1 MRQTSSLRWKLSAV
15 IAVGGVITA
24 VVSAAGFSWWDLNR
38 FWQSAGAEGAAV
50 TSIVAD
56 QVGAAVMLGDRKAAS
71 EILASLRTED
81 RILQAALF
89 DSKGLCFASF
99 ERTAA
104 VTCRSRLPDGIH
116 RQQDRLVIVRGVM
129 AGDERIGTLLV
140 AMSIPTVSTL
150 AREYLGRGALI
161 LGLSL
166 LVTIL
171 VALVLQ
177 ARVSGPILKI
187 AQVARRMAE
196 SHVFDQRVA
205 VASADEVGV
214 LASSFNT
221 MVEEIGRRDDELA
234 RQRTQ
239 LELEVAERS
248 RVNAELWQAKEKAE
262 SAARL
267 KSEFLANM
275 SHEIRTP
282 LNGVTGMI
290 ELATS
295 RCADQEQLNLLR
307 TAQEAAQSLTVIVN
321 DILDFSKIEAGKL
334 TLESIR
340 FDLHDVLRQCRQIF
354 DVAVRE
360 KGLALT
366 MDISPEAPR
375 WVRGDPVRVRQV
387 LVNLLGNAVKFTE
400 AGEVSITVTP
410 AGRGAIRFEVRDTGI
425 GIPNEKLES
434 IFEAFTQ
441 ADGSHTRRFGGSG
454 LGLAITRRL
463 VKLMSG
469 KISAASEVGRGSC
482 FTVELP
488 LAPAAAELPPREG
501 RPPAHANLG
510 RLRVLVAED
519 NAINQRVVCGILK
532 RQGWPVT
539 LARTGAE
546 ALTRFL
552 EGQFDVVLMDVQMP
566 EVDGLEATARIREE
580 ERSRGLVRT
589 PVLALTAHAS
599 RTQHEE
605 CIAHGMDGVVTKP
618 VDVTKLMEAIAAA
631 VTGAPDEAAEMIVD

>member
-1 MRQTSSLRWKLSAV
+1 M

-24 VVSAAGFSWWDLNR
+24 IVAAAGFSWSDLNR
-38 FWQSAGAEGAAV
+38 FWQSATTEGAAV
-50 TSIVAD
+50 ASIVAD
-56 QVGAAVMLGDRKAAS
+56 QVGAAVMLGDRKSAN
-71 EILASLRTED
+71 EILASLRTDD
-81 RILQAALF
+81 RILEAALF

-99 ERTAA
+99 ERNGGAM
-104 VTCRSRLPDGIH
+104 SRTRWPDGIH

-140 AMSIPTVSTL
+140 AMTIPTVSTL

-161 LGLSL
+161 LALSL
-166 LVTIL
+166 AVTLLI
-171 VALVLQ
+171 ALVLQ

-205 VASADEVGV
+205 VSSTDEVGG

-239 LELEVAERS
+239 LVLEVAERS

-262 SAARL
+262 SAARM

-290 ELATS
+290 ELAS
-295 RCADQEQLNLLR
+295 GRCADEEQLGLLR
-307 TAQEAAQSLTVIVN
+307 TAQEAARSLTVIVN

-340 FDLHDVLRQCRQIF
+340 FDLHDVLRQCRHIF

-360 KGLALT
+360 KGLALNA
-366 MDISPEAPR
+366 DLSPGVSR

-387 LVNLLGNAVKFTE
+387 LVNLMGNAVKFTE
-400 AGEVSITVTP
+400 TGEISVSVSSAP
-410 AGRGAIRFEVRDTGI
+410 NGAVRFEVRDTGI
-425 GIPNEKLES
+425 GIPKEKLES

-463 VKLMSG
+463 VQLMAG
-469 KISAASEVGRGSC
+469 KISVASVPGVGSC

-488 LAPAAAELPPREG
+488 LSPASAEPEPEEPRTS
-501 RPPAHANLG
+501 PHADLG

-519 NAINQRVVCGILK
+519 NVINQKVVCGILK

-539 LARTGAE
+539 LAKTGAE
-546 ALTRFL
+546 ALARFL
-552 EGQFDVVLMDVQMP
+552 EGHFDIILMDVQMP
-566 EVDGLEATARIREE
+566 DVDGLEATTRIREE
-580 ERSRGLVRT
+580 EQRRGLART

-599 RTQHEE
+599 RAQHEE

-618 VDVTKLMEAIAAA
+618 VDITALMDAIGAVVKGAA
-631 VTGAPDEAAEMIVD
+631 DEAEMIVD